1 MRNELQNFFETISEG
16 KEKNT
21 KQVQNLSLDSFYNA
35 IEEGKELA
43 KKELEK
49 QEEKL
54 NKLETLLF
62 SQKVEEP
69 IVEVENKPIILK
81 AVKVKKVITKKV
93 NSKPKVRPTT
103 FSKKAIVLQEP
114 GTEKYLRKE
123 ERKEPYISPFHLEPN
138 FFNKEQ
144 QASGNTQ
151 TRVENLSQ
159 IKDELTKLSK
169 DKSWSNINEENLNTV
184 EGLKEE
190 FIKFKYAVH
199 RQLQSIGG
207 GGEVRLS
214 GLDDVTTSAQ
224 ADGYALKYNAT
235 TGKYEFGEVSVDHLA
250 VAEDILPD
258 ATGTRNLGSSSKRWK
273 ELFLS
278 GTTVNLGGA
287 TISSDGT
294 GVISIASTGVTLPV
308 GSKDSDG
315 NKLSIADEEGTPIK
329 TVPFYSRAGGYSTA
343 NANFTFKGEITDRN
357 VFKQFYYTDGT
368 QISDTSGKLWAL

>member
-1 MRNELQNFFETISEG
+1 M
-16 KEKNT
+16 
-21 KQVQNLSLDSFYNA
+21 LSLIPKDEIILSILINFNFLSF
-35 IEEGKELA
+35 
-43 KKELEK
+43 
-49 QEEKL
+49 
-54 NKLETLLF
+54 LF
-62 SQKVEEP
+62 SKYKFNWSETYS
-69 IVEVENKPIILK
+69 NLF
-81 AVKVKKVITKKV
+81 
-93 NSKPKVRPTT
+93 
-103 FSKKAIVLQEP
+103 FSTAEQE
-114 GTEKYLRKE
+114 
-123 ERKEPYISPFHLEPN
+123 
-138 FFNKEQ
+138 
-144 QASGNTQ
+144 
-151 TRVENLSQ
+151 
-159 IKDELTKLSK
+159 
-169 DKSWSNINEENLNTV
+169 NINEENLNTV

-224 ADGYALKYNAT
+224 EDGYALKYNAT

-294 GVISIASTGVTLPV
+294 GIISIASTGVTLPV

-357 VFKQFYYTDGT
+357 VFKQFYYTDGS

>member
-21 KQVQNLSLDSFYNA
+21 KQVQNLSLDSFYKA

-69 IVEVENKPIILK
+69 IVEVENKPIVLK

-114 GTEKYLRKE
+114 ETSYFSQNLQKKQVT
-123 ERKEPYISPFHLEPN
+123 K
-138 FFNKEQ
+138 
-144 QASGNTQ
+144 
-151 TRVENLSQ
+151 VENLNQ
-159 IKDELTKLSK
+159 IKEELTKLSK
-169 DKSWSNINEENLNTV
+169 DKAWSNINEENLNTV

-207 GGEVRLS
+207 GGEVRLA

-235 TGKYEFGEVSVDHLA
+235 TGKYEFGEVSVGHTA
-250 VAEDILPD
+250 VAEDIIPD

-308 GSKDSDG
+308 GSKDADG
-315 NKLSIADEEGTPIK
+315 NKLSIADEEGTPVK
-329 TVPFYSRAGGYSTA
+329 VVPFYSRAGGYSTA

-357 VFKQFYYTDGT
+357 VFKEFYYTDGS

>member
-1 MRNELQNFFETISEG
+1 MGNELQNFFETISEG
-16 KEKNT
+16 REKNT
-21 KQVQNLSLDSFYNA
+21 KQVQNLSLDSFYKA

-69 IVEVENKPIILK
+69 IVEVENKPIVLK

-123 ERKEPYISPFHLEPN
+123 ERKEPYISPFHLD
-138 FFNKEQ
+138 
-144 QASGNTQ
+144 GNTQ
-151 TRVENLSQ
+151 TRVENLDE

-169 DKSWSNINEENLNTV
+169 DKAWSNINEENLNTV

-235 TGKYEFGEVSVDHLA
+235 TGKYEFGEVSVGHTA
-250 VAEDILPD
+250 VAEDIIPD

-343 NANFTFKGEITDRN
+343 NASFTFKGEITDRN
-357 VFKQFYYTDGT
+357 VFKQFYYTDGS